1 MMFIQFGC
9 IYEGYVFISLSQ
21 TRTVGLSL
29 HKMCRIIAIYFRQQ
43 VVKFRWQHGIQNVFW
58 IVFQAHRIRVGGGRW
73 PAPLL
78 FRQWLFSY
86 AKYVIFSSS
95 SEWEECKL
103 ESYKLNLCSK
113 GWVLQPPP
121 PSPSPSII

>member
-43 VVKFRWQHGIQNVFW
+43 VVKFRWQHGIQNVF
-58 IVFQAHRIRVGGGRW
+58 
-73 PAPLL
+73 
-78 FRQWLFSY
+78 
-86 AKYVIFSSS
+86 
-95 SEWEECKL
+95 
-103 ESYKLNLCSK
+103 
-113 GWVLQPPP
+113 
-121 PSPSPSII
+121 